1 MPIAHECNSVC
12 RFWAG
17 TILALALWN
26 ASACDPAGPPPDSVR
41 DRLAQG
47 EPASQPLPRGS
58 SEGNVGAFSR
68 SAKEPG
74 AEPAVAAVNSRPI
87 ERREF
92 VRLLIES
99 RGLALL
105 QQMVLRD
112 AARQEVERRGLT
124 VGPAEID
131 REYDLTLQA
140 DRYNGHDL
148 EALTPARRE
157 QLIREWTQTRGISRA
172 ELAIAMERQACLR
185 VLAEPEVR
193 IDESMLRKEYAR
205 VHGERVEV
213 RHIQL
218 AALRVWDQVRQ
229 RLAQGDRF
237 EDLVADYSQNGL
249 SRERR
254 GLLPVFSRD
263 DTTVPAVFIEAAFR
277 LEVGQVSNPLEAEGS
292 YHVLKLERRIPADEI
307 SFDEARATLQRNL
320 HARLLG
326 LAMEQIGQRLLLAA
340 RLKIEDPSLRREYE
354 RERAAG
360 RIVGPGLER

>member
-1 MPIAHECNSVC
+1 MPIAHNCNSAC
-12 RFWAG
+12 RFSAG
-17 TILALALWN
+17 TMLALALWTV
-26 ASACDPAGPPPDSVR
+26 SACDPAGPPPDSVR
-41 DRLAQG
+41 DRLVQG
-47 EPASQPLPRGS
+47 EPANQPLPRAS
-58 SEGNVGAFSR
+58 SENDIGAPPR
-68 SAKEPG
+68 SAKEPV
-74 AEPAVAAVNSRPI
+74 AEPAVAVVNGRPI

-99 RGLALL
+99 RGLPLL

-112 AARQEVERRGLT
+112 AARQEVERQGLT

-140 DRYNGHDL
+140 DRYNGRDP
-148 EALTPARRE
+148 EALTPTRRE
-157 QLIREWTQTRGISRA
+157 QLIEEWTQTRGISRA
-172 ELAIAMERQACLR
+172 ELSIAMERQACLR

-193 IDESMLRKEYAR
+193 IDDAMLRKEHAR

-229 RLAQGDRF
+229 RLAHGDRF

-263 DTTVPAVFIEAAFR
+263 DTTVPAAFIEVAFR
-277 LEVGQVSNPLEAEGS
+277 LEVGQVSNPIEAEGS

-307 SFDEARATLQRNL
+307 SFEEAQASLRRNL

-326 LAMEQIGQRLLLAA
+326 LAMEQVGQRLLLAA
-340 RLKIEDPSLRREYE
+340 RLKIEDPVLRRQYE
-354 RERAAG
+354 RERNAG

>member
-1 MPIAHECNSVC
+1 MNSRPHC
-12 RFWAG
+12 RRTLGVPAAALL
-17 TILALALWN
+17 ILATLPGHG
-26 ASACDPAGPPPDSVR
+26 CDPAVPPETASVR
-41 DRLAQG
+41 DSLARGG
-47 EPASQPLPRGS
+47 EPDAKPAADAPTGPTLAS
-58 SEGNVGAFSR
+58 
-68 SAKEPG
+68 
-74 AEPAVAAVNSRPI
+74 VNGRPI

-112 AARQEVERRGLT
+112 VARQEAVRQGLA

-140 DRYNGHDL
+140 DRFNGHDR

-157 QLIREWTQTRGISRA
+157 QLIQEWTQTRGVARE
-172 ELAIAMERQACLR
+172 ELAIAMERQAYLR
-185 VLAEPEVR
+185 AMADAEVR
-193 IDESMLRKEYAR
+193 IDEPMLRKEYAR

-229 RLAQGDRF
+229 GLARGERF
-237 EDLVADYSQNGL
+237 EDLVADYSQNVL

-263 DTTVPAVFIEAAFR
+263 DTTVPAAFIEAAFR
-277 LEVGQVSNPLEAEGS
+277 LEVGQVTNPIEAEGS
-292 YHVLKLERRIPADEI
+292 YHVLKLERRLPADETP
-307 SFDEARATLQRNL
+307 FDEVRESLRRNL
-320 HARLLG
+320 HARLVG
-326 LAMEQIGQRLLLAA
+326 VAMEQFGQRLLLNA
-340 RLKIEDPSLRREYE
+340 RLRIDDDFLRQQYE
-354 RERAAG
+354 RERTAG
-360 RIVGPGLER
+360 RVTGPGLER